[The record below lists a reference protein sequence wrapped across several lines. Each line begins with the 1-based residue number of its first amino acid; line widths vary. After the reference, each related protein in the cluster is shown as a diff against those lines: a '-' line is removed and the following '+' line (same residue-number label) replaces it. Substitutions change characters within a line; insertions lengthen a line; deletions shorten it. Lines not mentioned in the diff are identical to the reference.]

1 MERIDE
7 LEAILKIFD
16 ESDFDELILEFNGGR
31 VEARR
36 GGAPSAK
43 VTTQSRPVPAAGSPE
58 PEAPASNPAPAPA
71 PAPVEGNDRPHADD
85 WVAIRSE
92 ISGTFYDSPSPTE
105 DPFVSVGSKV
115 SASDTVGMVEVM
127 KLFTSVT
134 AGIAGTVVEVVA
146 KNGSAVSA
154 GDVLLYLQ
162 PNV

>member
-1 MERIDE
+1 MTVEIDE
-7 LEAILKIFD
+7 LEAILKIFE
-16 ESDFDELILEFNGGR
+16 ESDFNELILEFNGGR

-36 GGAPSAK
+36 GAAGPAQ
-43 VTTQSRPVPAAGSPE
+43 VTTQSQPAPVPATSSPE
-58 PEAPASNPAPAPA
+58 PAAPAANPAPAPA
-71 PAPVEGNDRPHADD
+71 EDNEAPRAAD

-115 SASDTVGMVEVM
+115 SADDTVCMVEVM

-134 AGIAGTVVEVVA
+134 AGIDGTVVEVVA